1 MNTQIILDFVYFF
14 KEPLFKDFEILGQR
28 RKIKFGTIEKI
39 KIQDEFF
46 DDEYKKMIQI
56 KVLSEEIEN
65 IIEIQLNKNVDN
77 FCYFFCDDVGKT
89 YHLLFNQEK
98 NNEEKIDINI
108 PTNEFHFNKYDT
120 NGTKYRKRFILANAS
135 FSYIKINQVGI
146 NLSEITKDLDKNAT
160 SFQLSI
166 YNLQKKQ
173 IVSKTLEMPKPTGSF
188 ENIYKDNHQIFEKFI
203 KDFNKTIENEKEYNE
218 NFSQLS
224 EDYKNVHL
232 PDYFLNISKIK
243 IEKELNKQ
251 EYIDFFYNMM
261 IFRIYKIHMKK
272 MKKPYKMV
280 NSFMNYLKE
289 KTDRI
294 KEDADLKLYQKV
306 LLIEQFGHIL
316 NKMTHDS
323 FLKSDLN
330 YYIMSKKEENSIL
343 YYVEKFFTDYI
354 KNLSEDSKIFFKL
367 LELDSG
373 IGYSKGKPFYCFDMT
388 TVDEIKAHLKEIFL
402 DILVTYKANERIC
415 SFIITK
421 TGAVAINVSEI
432 PGYEKFFLEKQLEKY
447 EMAQGKD
454 VAAKIVILLLH
465 EIYGHKK
472 ILYEKEKI
480 NPPYYFIQND
490 HIYYLD
496 YKYSASKEQNAIK
509 ILPKKTYSD
518 DGTYYELSYG
528 KIGDY
533 YVFEIIDEMND
544 YGDLLDEINLWTDDL
559 DSLNDYF
566 KYKYIIQ
573 CKNISLNNCP
583 SKIKEKINFF
593 KEQVFKNGIDVESFY
608 KKEIMTENSFLGKK
622 TNRPKKQFYS
632 GEDKDSYNK
641 DSFKINENEENEE
654 SEEENTEINFDAM
667 TYDELADLYYNGKLK
682 GNSLDECFKRISD
695 YEIQS

>member
-1 MNTQIILDFVYFF
+1 MNTQIMLDFITFF

-28 RKIKFGTIEKI
+28 RKIHFGTIETI
-39 KIQDEFF
+39 KIPDEFF

-65 IIEIQLNKNVDN
+65 ITEIEINKKVDN

-108 PTNEFHFNKYDT
+108 PTNKFHFDKHDT

-224 EDYKNVHL
+224 EDYKNINL
-232 PDYFLNISKIK
+232 PDYFLNISKK
-243 IEKELNKQ
+243 EIEKELNKL

-261 IFRIYKIHMKK
+261 IFKIFKIHMKK
-272 MKKPYKMV
+272 TKKTYKMV

-388 TVDEIKAHLKEIFL
+388 TIDEIKAHLKEIFL

-465 EIYGHKK
+465 ETYGHKK

-682 GNSLDECFKRISD
+682 GNNLDECFKRISD